1 MAKDETVPLSA
12 GTLKADADALA
23 ALKKISDYK
32 PSNDKYTLDLIE
44 ASSDALDVADEAFAQ
59 VEAAWQTG
67 RDAHVAA
74 QWAFHNMMLGGKKQ
88 VVAQYGDDSDQAQAV
103 GLTKKSEYA
112 KPTSKK
118 TPDPA
123 TKK

>member
-1 MAKDETVPLSA
+1 MAKDQTVTLSA
-12 GTLKADADALA
+12 DTLKADTDSLA
-23 ALKKISDYK
+23 ALKKITDYK
-32 PSNDKYTLDLIE
+32 PSNEAYTLDKLE
-44 ASSDALDVADEAFAQ
+44 AASDALDAADDAFAQ
-59 VEAAWQTG
+59 VEADWQTG

-112 KPTSKK
+112 KPAHKQ